1 MSDTHAPTPTP
12 CVCVSCH
19 CLSVCLPCLS
29 VPLGLRV
36 AVGGLCDTHLYTDV
50 SIQGKVSL
58 LSLLFRLFNYICTY
72 FDFRKDK
79 WLPEEEAKGL
89 VAGRGLVLSVHPVGV
104 NGRQICHKT
113 HL

>member
-12 CVCVSCH
+12 CVSLVAACPSACPV
-19 CLSVCLPCLS
+19 CLSLP
-29 VPLGLRV
+29 VT
-36 AVGGLCDTHLYTDV
+36 VGGLCDTHLYTDV
-50 SIQGKVSL
+50 SIQGKVL
-58 LSLLFRLFNYICTY
+58 LLLLLFRLFNYICTY

-89 VAGRGLVLSVHPVGV
+89 VAERGLVLSVHPVGV

-113 HL
+113 HS

>member
-1 MSDTHAPTPTP
+1 MSDTHAPPP
-12 CVCVSCH
+12 VCVSCH
-19 CLSVCLPCLS
+19 CLSVCLLCLL

-36 AVGGLCDTHLYTDV
+36 SVGGLCDTHLYTDV
-50 SIQGKVSL
+50 SIQGKVSLLL

-79 WLPEEEAKGL
+79 WLPEEGAKGL
-89 VAGRGLVLSVHPVGV
+89 VAGRGLVLSVHPVGA
-104 NGRQICHKT
+104 NGRQTCHKT